1 MASSI
6 ALRHTAELTAQ
17 PRATTE
23 PVVVRWLLISVALA
37 FLVMFLFVP
46 LIAVFAQAYK
56 KVSSPT
62 SMRSAN
68 PMRWLPSVSHC

>member
-46 LIAVFAQAYK
+46 LIAL
-56 KVSSPT
+56 
-62 SMRSAN
+62 MRFAN
-68 PMRWLPSVSHC
+68 PMHWLPSVSHC